1 MINVDWCDLVQKF
14 FLPFCLDWSFCH
26 KLQSYTSRGSFQQ
39 SIIKLL
45 LKSNDWVRLSEHK
58 GWKSCG
64 FRQSTTIF
72 PNSDFWNWTSSI
84 GKAFLWIFF
93 RFTLRQETEVQV
105 SSEFHLILAP
115 KSNRAAA
122 RCPHAPSAL

>member
-58 GWKSCG
+58 GLKSKVLDNPQL
-64 FRQSTTIF
+64 FFQILIF
-72 PNSDFWNWTSSI
+72 EIEHLPLE
-84 GKAFLWIFF
+84 KHFLWIFF

-105 SSEFHLILAP
+105 SSLFLLILAS
-115 KSNRAAA
+115 KSNWAAA
-122 RCPHAPSAL
+122 DCPHAPSAL